1 MFPILSSLSL
11 FFNVVRSE
19 EFKDEY
25 DRLKDLADKAAEAS
39 QFEFHKKKGIS
50 AEMKQFQEQKE
61 EALKFEKLQ
70 NEKVASLSLR
80 IK

>member
-1 MFPILSSLSL
+1 MIFKLYLPFLKLNSS
-11 FFNVVRSE
+11 
-19 EFKDEY
+19 DEY
-25 DRLKDLADKAAEAS
+25 KEEYERLKDLADKAAEAS

-70 NEKVASLSLR
+70 KEKASFNDWNA
-80 IK
+80 